1 MKKLKINF
9 KDTLV
14 KPLITFQFLVII
26 SLIVLTSLLYTQL
39 QNNLIPEVRV
49 LSDRSINYQDLL
61 NEINTEI
68 ELIRNENQLLKE
80 SLVNSQKD
88 FSEEVDGKLIKN
100 TKDLENKINLIP
112 KGDTGDTGP
121 QGPVGPKGDTGD
133 TGPQGPVGPK
143 GDTGV
148 TGPQGPVGPKGDT
161 GVTGPQGPVGPKGDT
176 GGMTSSELSR
186 LISAENSISSI
197 KTDISSM
204 KGFAWS
210 SISGG
215 KLSDINDLDT
225 CLSSV
230 RSYLNSL
237 GGFSGISV
245 SVSDGYFG
253 YNTSVSV
260 PRFYGYGC

>member
-1 MKKLKINF
+1 MKKIKINF

-26 SLIVLTSLLYTQL
+26 SLIVLTSLLYIQL

-68 ELIRNENQLLKE
+68 EVIRNENQLLKE

-88 FSEEVDGKLIKN
+88 FLEEVDGKLIKN
-100 TKDLENKINLIP
+100 TKDLENKINTI
-112 KGDTGDTGP
+112 
-121 QGPVGPKGDTGD
+121 
-133 TGPQGPVGPK
+133 PK

-237 GGFSGISV
+237 DGFSGISV

>member
-1 MKKLKINF
+1 MKKVKINF

-26 SLIVLTSLLYTQL
+26 SLIVLTSLLYIQL

-68 ELIRNENQLLKE
+68 EVIRNENQLLKE

-88 FSEEVDGKLIKN
+88 FLEEVDGKLIKN
-100 TKDLENKINLIP
+100 TKDLENKINTI
-112 KGDTGDTGP
+112 
-121 QGPVGPKGDTGD
+121 
-133 TGPQGPVGPK
+133 
-143 GDTGV
+143 
-148 TGPQGPVGPKGDT
+148 PKGDT

>member
-100 TKDLENKINLIP
+100 TKERSGNWTLFFYDL
-112 KGDTGDTGP
+112 
-121 QGPVGPKGDTGD
+121 
-133 TGPQGPVGPK
+133 
-143 GDTGV
+143 
-148 TGPQGPVGPKGDT
+148 
-161 GVTGPQGPVGPKGDT
+161 
-176 GGMTSSELSR
+176 
-186 LISAENSISSI
+186 
-197 KTDISSM
+197 
-204 KGFAWS
+204 
-210 SISGG
+210 
-215 KLSDINDLDT
+215 
-225 CLSSV
+225 
-230 RSYLNSL
+230 
-237 GGFSGISV
+237 
-245 SVSDGYFG
+245 
-253 YNTSVSV
+253 
-260 PRFYGYGC
+260 

>member
-1 MKKLKINF
+1 MKKVKINF

-26 SLIVLTSLLYTQL
+26 SLIVLTSLLYIQL

-88 FSEEVDGKLIKN
+88 FLEEVDGKLIKN
-100 TKDLENKINLIP
+100 KKDLENKINTIP
-112 KGDTGDTGP
+112 KGDTG
-121 QGPVGPKGDTGD
+121 V

>member
-1 MKKLKINF
+1 M
-9 KDTLV
+9 
-14 KPLITFQFLVII
+14 
-26 SLIVLTSLLYTQL
+26 
-39 QNNLIPEVRV
+39 
-49 LSDRSINYQDLL
+49 
-61 NEINTEI
+61 
-68 ELIRNENQLLKE
+68 KE

-88 FSEEVDGKLIKN
+88 FLEEVDGKLIKN
-100 TKDLENKINLIP
+100 KKDLENKINTI
-112 KGDTGDTGP
+112 
-121 QGPVGPKGDTGD
+121 
-133 TGPQGPVGPK
+133 
-143 GDTGV
+143 
-148 TGPQGPVGPKGDT
+148 PKGDT

>member
-68 ELIRNENQLLKE
+68 ESIRNENQLLKE

-112 KGDTGDTGP
+112 KGDTGD
-121 QGPVGPKGDTGD
+121 
-133 TGPQGPVGPK
+133 
-143 GDTGV
+143 

>member
-143 GDTGV
+143 GDTG
-148 TGPQGPVGPKGDT
+148 
-161 GVTGPQGPVGPKGDT
+161 
-176 GGMTSSELSR
+176 GMTSSELSR

>member
-100 TKDLENKINLIP
+100 TKDLENKINLI
-112 KGDTGDTGP
+112 
-121 QGPVGPKGDTGD
+121 
-133 TGPQGPVGPK
+133 PK

>member
-100 TKDLENKINLIP
+100 TKDLENKINII
-112 KGDTGDTGP
+112 
-121 QGPVGPKGDTGD
+121 
-133 TGPQGPVGPK
+133 
-143 GDTGV
+143 
-148 TGPQGPVGPKGDT
+148 PKGDT